1 MGVGILIYDRQTFA
15 STRANNT
22 ERQKDASASLY
33 LLNMCVY
40 AGFCVCVC
48 VYAGVCAFVC
58 MWVTVI

>member
-33 LLNMCVY
+33 LLSM
-40 AGFCVCVC
+40 C